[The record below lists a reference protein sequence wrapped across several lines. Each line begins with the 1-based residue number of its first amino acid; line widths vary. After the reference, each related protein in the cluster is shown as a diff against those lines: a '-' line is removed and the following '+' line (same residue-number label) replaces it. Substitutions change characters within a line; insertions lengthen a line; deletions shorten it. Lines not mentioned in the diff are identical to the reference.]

1 MGKMRVL
8 LVEDDAIL
16 GDGIKSGLSQ
26 AGFGVDWAQT
36 CDQGRLAVASGN
48 YEALVLDL
56 GLPDESGLNLLRE
69 IRSSN
74 NPLPILILT
83 ARDTIQDKLAGF
95 SRGAD
100 DYLVKPFELD
110 ELIARIRA
118 LVRRLHGRA
127 GAKILYGDI
136 EIDPEARAVFLNGV
150 PVELHNREFMLLE
163 DLIENQGRV
172 LTRTQ
177 LEQSLYGWNA
187 DVESNAIE
195 VHVHHLRKKLGSDV
209 IKTVRGVGY
218 MMEKKV

>member
-1 MGKMRVL
+1 M

-26 AGFGVDWAQT
+26 VGFGVDWAQT
-36 CDQGRLAVASGN
+36 CDEGRLAVTTNS

-69 IRSSN
+69 LRASN
-74 NPLPILILT
+74 NPIPVLILT
-83 ARDTIQDKLAGF
+83 ARDTLQDKLAGF
-95 SRGAD
+95 NRGAD

-110 ELIARIRA
+110 ELIVRIRA
-118 LVRRLHGRA
+118 LVRRSHGRA
-127 GAKILYGDI
+127 GTVIRYGSI
-136 EIDPEARAVFLNGV
+136 EIDPEARTVSQSGKSI
-150 PVELHNREFMLLE
+150 ELPHREFTLLE

-172 LTRTQ
+172 LSRSQ

-187 DVESNAIE
+187 EVESNAIE
-195 VHVHHLRKKLGSDV
+195 VHVHHLRKKLGSDL

-218 MMEKKV
+218 MIEKKV

>member
-1 MGKMRVL
+1 MRVL

-16 GDGIKSGLSQ
+16 GDGIKSGLCQ
-26 AGFGVDWAQT
+26 AGFGVDWAHT
-36 CDQGRLAVASGN
+36 CDEGRLAATTNS

-69 IRSSN
+69 LRTSN
-74 NPLPILILT
+74 NPVPVLILT
-83 ARDTIQDKLAGF
+83 ARDTLQDKLAGF

-110 ELIARIRA
+110 ELIARLRA
-118 LVRRLHGRA
+118 LLRRFHGRP
-127 GAKILYGDI
+127 GSVICYGNI
-136 EIDPEARAVFLNGV
+136 EIDPESRSISQNGLC
-150 PVELHNREFMLLE
+150 VELPHREFTLLE

-172 LTRTQ
+172 LSRSQ

-187 DVESNAIE
+187 EVESNAIE
-195 VHVHHLRKKLGSDV
+195 VHVHHLRKKLGTDL

-218 MMEKKV
+218 MIEKKV

>member
-1 MGKMRVL
+1 MRVL

-26 AGFGVDWAQT
+26 AGFGVDWAKT
-36 CDQGRLAVASGN
+36 CDEGRLAVTTN
-48 YEALVLDL
+48 QYEALVLDL

-69 IRSSN
+69 LRSSN
-74 NPLPILILT
+74 NPIPVLILT
-83 ARDTIQDKLAGF
+83 ARDTLQDKLAGF

-110 ELIARIRA
+110 ELIARLRA
-118 LVRRLHGRA
+118 MLRRFHGRP
-127 GAKILYGDI
+127 GSKIRYGNI
-136 EIDPEARAVFLNGV
+136 EIDPEGRTISQNGLSIDL
-150 PVELHNREFMLLE
+150 PQREFTLLE

-172 LTRTQ
+172 LSRAQ

-195 VHVHHLRKKLGSDV
+195 VHVHHLRKKLGSGL

-218 MMEKKV
+218 MIEKKA

>member
-1 MGKMRVL
+1 MRVL

-16 GDGIKSGLSQ
+16 GDGIKSGLAQ

-36 CDQGRLAVASGN
+36 CNQGRMALTTNN

-56 GLPDESGLNLLRE
+56 GLPDESGLNLLKE
-69 IRSSN
+69 LRSCDNSV
-74 NPLPILILT
+74 PVLILT
-83 ARDTIQDKLAGF
+83 ARDTLQDKLTGF

-118 LVRRLHGRA
+118 LVRRFHGRP
-127 GAKILYGDI
+127 GTKICYESI
-136 EIDPEARAVFLNGV
+136 EIDPEARTISLNGA
-150 PVELHNREFMLLE
+150 PVDLPHREFTLLE
-163 DLIENQGRV
+163 ILIENQGRV
-172 LTRTQ
+172 LTRSQ

-187 DVESNAIE
+187 EVESNAIE
-195 VHVHHLRKKLGSDV
+195 VHVHHLRKKLGFDL

-218 MMEKKV
+218 MIVKKV